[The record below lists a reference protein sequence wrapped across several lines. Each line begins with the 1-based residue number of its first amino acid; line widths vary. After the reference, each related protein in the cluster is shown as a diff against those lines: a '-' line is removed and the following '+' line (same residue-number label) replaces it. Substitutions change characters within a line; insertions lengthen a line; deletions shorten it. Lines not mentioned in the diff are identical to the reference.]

1 MLVLLAVV
9 LCTLAGIFMGSS
21 VPHVLQDLDP
31 GVSLLHCAKSA
42 LQTWLGTVLKYCA
55 ISGGGE
61 EPLLQAH
68 M

>member
-1 MLVLLAVV
+1 MLVLLADVV
-9 LCTLAGIFMGSS
+9 FVLAGIFMGSS
-21 VPHVLQDLDP
+21 FPHVLQDLDP
-31 GVSLLHCAKSA
+31 GVSILHCANWA

-61 EPLLQAH
+61 EPLLHAH